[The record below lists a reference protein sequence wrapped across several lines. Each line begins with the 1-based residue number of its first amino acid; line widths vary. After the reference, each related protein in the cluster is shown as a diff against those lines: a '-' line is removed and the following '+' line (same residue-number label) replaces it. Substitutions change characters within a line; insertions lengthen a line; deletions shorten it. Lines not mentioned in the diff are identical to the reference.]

1 MGDTLVTWKLRHH
14 VVLTFFAILI
24 PKQGAIFVFYTRL
37 LLSET
42 EHLEFVHKVS
52 MSSLFAFDDISSAFG
67 GLI

>member
-1 MGDTLVTWKLRHH
+1 MMTASCCFDNFCNFDQLLQILR
-14 VVLTFFAILI
+14 T
-24 PKQGAIFVFYTRL
+24 KQGAIFVFYTRL

-52 MSSLFAFDDISSAFG
+52 MSSLFAFDVISSAFG